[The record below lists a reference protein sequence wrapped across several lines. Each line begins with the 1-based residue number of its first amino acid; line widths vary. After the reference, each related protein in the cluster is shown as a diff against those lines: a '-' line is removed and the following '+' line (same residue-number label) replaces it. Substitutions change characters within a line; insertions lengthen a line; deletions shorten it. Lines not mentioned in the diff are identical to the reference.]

1 VSGIVVFI
9 VLISLPCKNKSLLIT
24 TLIATAIANCNA
36 FAVLCVC
43 MCVQEAHEELRMLQR
58 KGAVAPPSLVPHA
71 GEDDY
76 NRTLHDD
83 RLLSADSFDFTRSK
97 PLTPDPGTIAATA
110 HIHKCPGRRQG
121 KSGFSGMCEIFNE
134 FELHFQVCLLDM
146 QYMLD
151 LLKFSHYHKA

>member
-1 VSGIVVFI
+1 MLCACAC
-9 VLISLPCKNKSLLIT
+9 VLML
-24 TLIATAIANCNA
+24 
-36 FAVLCVC
+36 
-43 MCVQEAHEELRMLQR
+43 QEAHEELRMLQR
-58 KGAVAPPSLVPHA
+58 KGAVAPPSLVPNA

-134 FELHFQVCLLDM
+134 FELHFQVCLLV
-146 QYMLD
+146 YAIYEKHLKVFTLAKSVIVSKLMLVQRS
-151 LLKFSHYHKA
+151 LSVFY